1 MSKRKIMIA
10 IYILLGIV
18 VLFLII
24 ALFVKKDYSIKR
36 EITINRA
43 DTTVYE
49 YLKHF
54 KNHKTFNAWYLK
66 DPNMKETTK
75 GNDGQIGFVLSYEGN
90 KDLGAGEQAL
100 IGLDPNKKIDIE
112 LRFIKPFKS
121 VSQTPYELQA
131 VSSNQTKVVWTMNG
145 KMNYPMNIALLFI
158 NMDKFLGKDI
168 QKSLE
173 NLKVNLEK

>member
-1 MSKRKIMIA
+1 MLKRKFMIVA
-10 IYILLGIV
+10 YIILTIV
-18 VLFLII
+18 GLVFII
-24 ALFVKKDYSIKR
+24 AAFTRKDYTIKR
-36 EITINRA
+36 EITINQS
-43 DTTVYE
+43 DTIVYN
-49 YLKHF
+49 YLRFF
-54 KNHKTFNAWYLK
+54 KNHKTFNAWFLK

-90 KDLGAGEQAL
+90 KDLGSGEQEL
-100 IGLDPNKKIDIE
+100 TGLEPNKKIDIE

-121 VSQTPYELQA
+121 VSQTPYDIQS
-131 VSSNQTKVVWTMNG
+131 VGSNQTKVVWTMNG

-158 NMDKFLGKDI
+158 NMDNFLGKDI